1 MRKLMRNKKYLVRS
15 ALTAAILS
23 TSVSHAATYQ
33 AFLVPTT
40 DRGLNSTATAIGEN
54 GNVAVSVTGIASN
67 TTSLFAP
74 ANIPIDLTL
83 VDFEDTTLT
92 TLLSDVDAV
101 MNGNISDED
110 YLVLAQYVL
119 ANNPTT
125 NAPLLTTE
133 RQRVARFESY
143 LGDQNGVAA
152 LPIFDV
158 VDTDIGDF
166 SRSVNSVVNHVV
178 NDDFYLGESSA
189 PYTKVDFV
197 EEDGDERRFVVRQF
211 AERGFVVL
219 NGQTVELVPEGD
231 AGGGWSTAQGIN
243 SNLLV
248 AGSMSINALEST
260 QTAADNCEDEDARGD
275 VPQELCITVIGDNL
289 ANDLL
294 TASAFRDG
302 FPGVFDANEEQ
313 SGYNIR
319 GALWQLDNEGNIV
332 STTTLGLLNT
342 PADDAFF
349 DGFSRAFAVNDQG
362 VAAGESLDLI
372 NGEEN
377 RPSTFAAVFID
388 GEAIGITDV
397 NEFDTSTAVDI
408 NNNNI
413 ATGHARMNINGRNV
427 FKMFTY
433 NVDTQAITFPEDF
446 FSSSD
451 VRAEAINDAGMVVGD
466 AESDITTTQIRRRS
480 GFLFNPADSTFL
492 NINDLLECD
501 SPFDVIRATDINE
514 NGEISA
520 TALVRQN
527 IRNPLNLEEADVT
540 PGDPTQEDVTVAL
553 RLVPIPGGTID
564 DCSAVEGGGDDM
576 NLERRGASLG
586 FGILFLSLFGISRRL
601 FRRNAN

>member
-83 VDFEDTTLT
+83 VNFEDTTLT

-119 ANNPTT
+119 TNNPTT
-125 NAPLLTTE
+125 NAAIFTAE
-133 RQRVARFESY
+133 RQRVGRFESY

-158 VDTDIGDF
+158 IDVDIGDF

-260 QTAADNCEDEDARGD
+260 QAAADNCEDEDARGD

-397 NEFDTSTAVDI
+397 NEFDISTAVDI

-413 ATGHARMNINGRNV
+413 ATGHARMNINGRSV

-586 FGILFLSLFGISRRL
+586 FGILFLSLFGINRRL